1 MKTLAVV
8 NRFYPP
14 DPAITGNA
22 AHELAAALGQR
33 LPDVRVRAYCTATPY
48 EGGDVRV
55 VAGGA
60 HVVRLFSRAG
70 RGSRV
75 ARLFLS
81 LLDGWRLARRAS
93 GDADAVISLTD
104 PPLLGFWV
112 GRACARRRI
121 PWMEWTMDLY
131 PEAFVSAGLIGRAG
145 VIFLLIRKALR
156 RHQPEAVLAL
166 GPGQAEFHEHERA
179 FNGARLVLP
188 CGIREFRP
196 VPPPSWKKLSGSRVV
211 VVYAGN
217 LGEAHSPEAL
227 VLFVERADPFRFFFV
242 FSVYGSRAEAFRDRI
257 GNRGNVI
264 WCDRVL
270 PEELVHGDVHLVS
283 LKAGWT
289 HVCVPSKAVTAVS
302 AGRPIVFFGSATADT
317 WRLLGKAGWLVA
329 EQQDG
334 RYLTADVDQAI
345 TAIVSGEL
353 ATKTAEAGSVAAAL
367 LEMRSRA
374 FDDVA
379 RWARAAVG
387 SNDCE
392 GSVAPTAI
400 S

>member
-1 MKTLAVV
+1 
-8 NRFYPP
+8 
-14 DPAITGNA
+14 
-22 AHELAAALGQR
+22 
-33 LPDVRVRAYCTATPY
+33 
-48 EGGDVRV
+48 
-55 VAGGA
+55 
-60 HVVRLFSRAG
+60 
-70 RGSRV
+70 
-75 ARLFLS
+75 
-81 LLDGWRLARRAS
+81 
-93 GDADAVISLTD
+93 
-104 PPLLGFWV
+104 
-112 GRACARRRI
+112 
-121 PWMEWTMDLY
+121 MDLY
-131 PEAFVSAGLIGRAG
+131 PEAFVSAGFIGRAG
-145 VIFLLIRKALR
+145 VVFHRILESLG
-156 RHQPEAVLAL
+156 RHPPDAILAL

-179 FNGARLVLP
+179 FDGARLVLP

-196 VPPPSWKKLSGSRVV
+196 VPPPSWKELAGSRVA

-227 VLFVERADPFRFFFV
+227 ALFVERADPFRFFFV
-242 FSVYGSRAEAFRDRI
+242 FSAYGSRAEAFRDRI
-257 GNRGNVI
+257 GNRGNVT
-264 WCDRVL
+264 WCDRVR

-302 AGRPIVFFGSATADT
+302 AGRPIVFFGSANADT

-334 RYLTADVDQAI
+334 GYLAADVDQAI

-353 ATKTAEAGSVAAAL
+353 ATKTAEAGVVAASL

-374 FDDVA
+374 FDEVA

-387 SNDCE
+387 SNDCA
-392 GSVAPTAI
+392 GSGAPAAI